1 MSEFLPSFEASGWI
15 GIGAPTGTP
24 PETIDKLNREINA
37 GLANPTINER
47 IADLGGEAFVTSSA
61 DFAKFVVEETEAWS
75 KVVRQ
80 PISGPSELL
89 KFLSAPSTALAI
101 ILLAGR
107 PRLRVY

>member
-1 MSEFLPSFEASGWI
+1 MSEFLPGFEASGWI

-75 KVVRQ
+75 KAVR
-80 PISGPSELL
+80 
-89 KFLSAPSTALAI
+89 TANIRAE
-101 ILLAGR
+101 
-107 PRLRVY
+107 